1 VAETDAAHGVAL
13 AGIVRGMAVA
23 LAGSVLG
30 GGLGFLFLVVMA
42 HVMTQHGF
50 GLLVLAVNILALG
63 SALGIAGADYAT
75 IRYVAA
81 ATDPGRKR
89 GAMLTPLALVVAFN
103 VLVALVLFAVA
114 EPLAVDV
121 LHEPSM
127 TTPLRVLA
135 PVLPLTVTAM
145 MLSAAISGLE
155 QARGE
160 LARKVVEQ
168 GGRIVFSPLLYVA
181 GLGVAGAVGGMAA
194 AAALA
199 VAAVGLVLW
208 RELPRGGRTEWLEP
222 RTVISFA
229 WPQTLANVSGQLW
242 LNAAVI
248 ALARFEGAG
257 AVALWGAAIA
267 IARLPALVYNAFTF
281 RFAPTISRLWE
292 SEQLDELAR
301 LLKSVTRWVA
311 IMAVPLYAVAI
322 TLAHPLLHVYGAKY
336 GGGATV
342 LVLIAVAVLVDSLAG
357 PNDRA
362 LIMTGRVKLEM
373 AANVSTAI
381 VMTGVSIA
389 LTAVWGLTGAAAGL
403 IAYNILVNGIKALLV
418 RRTLHMNS
426 FSAGMIGPLAAAAV
440 AGAITLGVQHVA
452 GLGSSLLAT
461 AGLAVLL
468 IALYAIVLV
477 RVIGISDVDRR
488 ALRLAAR
495 PAA

>member
-1 VAETDAAHGVAL
+1 MSETDAAHGAAL

-23 LAGSVLG
+23 LLGSVLG
-30 GGLGFLFLVVMA
+30 GGLGFLYLVVMA
-42 HVMTQHGF
+42 HVMPQHAF
-50 GLLVLAVNILALG
+50 GLLVLAVNILTLG
-63 SALGIAGADYAT
+63 SVLGVAGADYAT

-81 ATDPGRKR
+81 ASDPGHKR

-103 VLVALVLFAVA
+103 AVVALLLLAAAQPIAVHVLA
-114 EPLAVDV
+114 
-121 LHEPSM
+121 EPSM

-160 LARKVVEQ
+160 FARKIVEQ

-181 GLGVAGAVGGMAA
+181 GLGVAGAIGGMVAA
-194 AAALA
+194 AGLA
-199 VAAVGLVLW
+199 VVAVGLVLW
-208 RELPRGGRTEWLEP
+208 RQLPRGGQTRWLEP
-222 RTVISFA
+222 RKVISFA

-248 ALARFEGAG
+248 ALAHFEGAR

-292 SEQLDELAR
+292 AEELPELAR

-322 TLAHPLLHVYGAKY
+322 TLAHPLLHVYGTKY

-342 LVLIAVAVLVDSLAG
+342 LVLVAVAVLVDSLAG

-373 AANVSTAI
+373 LANVTTAV

-389 LTAVWGLTGAAAGL
+389 LTAAWGLTGAAAGL
-403 IAYNILVNGIKALLV
+403 IAYNILVNGLKALLV
-418 RRTLHMNS
+418 WRTLHMNS
-426 FSAGMIGPLAAAAV
+426 FSAGMVGPLAAAAI
-440 AGAITLGVQHVA
+440 AGAVTVGVQHVA
-452 GLGSSLLAT
+452 GLGSSLPAT
-461 AGLAVLL
+461 AALGVLL

-477 RVIGISDVDRR
+477 RVIGISEVDRR

-495 PAA
+495 PAT